1 MALTQKDLDRILNS
15 QGAVQR
21 AFDANQPT
29 VTAQRPSSPSLQGIA
44 NVLNAIRQPLDVY
57 GLNKNIPLVGGMTA
71 ADVTG
76 LNQVAPLTED
86 IAYGRPVM
94 RGGSLQ
100 TMQADPRLAG
110 FVDLIP
116 TAALA
121 TKGGKAAAKAGLKEV
136 ARQIETGTGAFGK
149 GTIDPRMYA
158 YLPDTPKNRNPLVGT
173 RFESQAQGN
182 LVPEV
187 PLKIEDLKG
196 GSIKI
201 VPYDLT
207 NADQLITSVSDEA
220 LQNPVYTM
228 GGKNFS
234 RLQQNYLN
242 NIGGASNLEIAKRV
256 ANRID
261 TTRAENL
268 KQGGTGEVYKLPMT
282 MGQNSEFFSTYPTD
296 ILKQLAIQNGDKKS
310 IKQLNEFLRNAP
322 VATPKG
328 QVRPF
333 GNFKGIETP
342 EGQQQLL
349 TGEGFGAKGT
359 AGEFRKAFAAE
370 MAKTRNEK
378 AFNYNFEDVRNSVLD
393 PDLIN
398 LPKGMA
404 GNTVVKALENT
415 PLTPSSLGSKIG
427 AYDTDIAGQY
437 FGRLNTT
444 PVDILMPKTYNNL
457 YKIFESKYP
466 SKHPEALRNMTI
478 AAMEKRKENIGEFID
493 QEVIDN
499 YYKYQEGLLRK

>member
-1 MALTQKDLDRILNS
+1 MAEQYYTSTFLPVKKNLKTKEFSLAVPTLLQDMYSAYTAPARALKGEIDPNS
-15 QGAVQR
+15 PQGLLE
-21 AFDANQPT
+21 ANN
-29 VTAQRPSSPSLQGIA
+29 L
-44 NVLNAIRQPLDVY
+44 VLNLM
-57 GLNKNIPLVGGMTA
+57 GGGA
-71 ADVTG
+71 ATS
-76 LNQVAPLTED
+76 A
-86 IAYGRPVM
+86 GRKF
-94 RGGSLQ
+94 
-100 TMQADPRLAG
+100 DPNMLG
-110 FVDLIP
+110 VN
-116 TAALA
+116 
-121 TKGGKAAAKAGLKEV
+121 
-136 ARQIETGTGAFGK
+136 
-149 GTIDPRMYA
+149 
-158 YLPDTPKNRNPLVGT
+158 LPHTPSKPNPLVGT
-173 RFESQAQGN
+173 RFKSAPQGN

-207 NADQLITSVSDEA
+207 NADQLITSVSDEI

-261 TTRAENL
+261 TTRQENIA
-268 KQGGTGEVYKLPMT
+268 QGGTGEVFKLPMT

-310 IKQLNEFLRNAP
+310 IKQLNEYLRNAP
-322 VATPKG
+322 VSTPKG
-328 QVRPF
+328 LIRPF

-342 EGQQQLL
+342 EGQMQLL

-378 AFNYNFEDVRNSVLD
+378 AFGYNFEDVRNSVLD

-404 GNTVVKALENT
+404 GNTVVRALENT
-415 PLTPSSLGSKIG
+415 KLTPSAQGSKIG

-437 FGRLNTT
+437 FGRLNAT
-444 PVDILMPKTYNNL
+444 PVDILMPKTYSNL
-457 YKIFESKYP
+457 YKIFASKYP
-466 SKHPEALRNMTI
+466 NKHPEALRNMTI
-478 AAMEKRKENIGEFID
+478 AAMEKRKENIGEFVD
-493 QEVIDN
+493 QQVIDN
-499 YYKYQEGLLRK
+499 YYKYQEGLLGR